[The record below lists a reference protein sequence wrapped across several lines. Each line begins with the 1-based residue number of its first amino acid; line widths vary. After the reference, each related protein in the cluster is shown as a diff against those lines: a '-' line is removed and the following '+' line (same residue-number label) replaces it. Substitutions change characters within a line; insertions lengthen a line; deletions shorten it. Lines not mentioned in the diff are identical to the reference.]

1 MSKTTTS
8 KNLSLTFIIVSLPP
22 HADSASKPASFSIS
36 ASVSR
41 SSELSSTI
49 CTLPIISYHFLL
61 FVQVRKRQLYSKRTP
76 FPTSLSTSISPPCTS
91 TYLLHKATPKSTL
104 RDFVVKRGSKILPL
118 LSSDM
123 PSPVS
128 AYSFLYPLPLYS
140 PLFLSLTSLLRALLI
155 LHLFVIMSAHAAI
168 VKAI

>member
-22 HADSASKPASFSIS
+22 HADSASKPTSFSIS

-49 CTLPIISYHFLL
+49 CTLPIISCIFC
-61 FVQVRKRQLYSKRTP
+61 FSFRKRQLYSKRTP
-76 FPTSLSTSISPPCTS
+76 FPTSLTSISPPCTS
-91 TYLLHKATPKSTL
+91 TYLLHKATPKSTP

-128 AYSFLYPLPLYS
+128 TYSFLYSLPLYS

-155 LHLFVIMSAHAAI
+155 LHL
-168 VKAI
+168 

>member
-1 MSKTTTS
+1 MRILHQ
-8 KNLSLTFIIVSLPP
+8 NLPVSVYLQAF
-22 HADSASKPASFSIS
+22 HAVQNYHPRSARFLSF
-36 ASVSR
+36 
-41 SSELSSTI
+41 
-49 CTLPIISYHFLL
+49 PIISSISF
-61 FVQVRKRQLYSKRTP
+61 RKRQLYSKRTS
-76 FPTSLSTSISPPCTS
+76 FPTSLSTPISPPCTS

-104 RDFVVKRGSKILPL
+104 RNFVVKRGSKILPL

>member
-22 HADSASKPASFSIS
+22 HADSASKPTSFSIS

-49 CTLPIISYHFLL
+49 CTLPIISCIFC
-61 FVQVRKRQLYSKRTP
+61 FSFRKRQLYSKRTP
-76 FPTSLSTSISPPCTS
+76 FPTSLTTSISPPCTS
-91 TYLLHKATPKSTL
+91 TYLLHKATPKSTP

-128 AYSFLYPLPLYS
+128 AYSFLYSLPLYS

>member
-8 KNLSLTFIIVSLPP
+8 KNLSLTFTFIIVSLSP
-22 HADSASKPASFSIS
+22 HVDSASKPASFSIS

-49 CTLPIISYHFLL
+49 CTLPIISYFS
-61 FVQVRKRQLYSKRTP
+61 FRKRQLYSKRTP

-91 TYLLHKATPKSTL
+91 TYLLHKATPKSKSTL

>member
-8 KNLSLTFIIVSLPP
+8 KNLSLTFTFIIVSLSP

-49 CTLPIISYHFLL
+49 CTLPIISSISF
-61 FVQVRKRQLYSKRTP
+61 RKRQLYSKRTS
-76 FPTSLSTSISPPCTS
+76 FPTSLSTPISPPCTS

-104 RDFVVKRGSKILPL
+104 RDFVVKRGSKILTL

-155 LHLFVIMSAHAAI
+155 LHL
-168 VKAI
+168 

>member
-1 MSKTTTS
+1 MRILHQ
-8 KNLSLTFIIVSLPP
+8 NLPVSVYLQAF
-22 HADSASKPASFSIS
+22 HAVQNYHPLSARFLSF
-36 ASVSR
+36 
-41 SSELSSTI
+41 
-49 CTLPIISYHFLL
+49 PIISSISF
-61 FVQVRKRQLYSKRTP
+61 RKRQLYSKRTP

-128 AYSFLYPLPLYS
+128 AYSFLYSLPLYS

>member
-8 KNLSLTFIIVSLPP
+8 KNLSLTFTFIIVSLSP
-22 HADSASKPASFSIS
+22 HVDSASKPASFSIS

-41 SSELSSTI
+41 SSELSSMI
-49 CTLPIISYHFLL
+49 CTLPIISYFS
-61 FVQVRKRQLYSKRTP
+61 FRKRQLYSKRTP

-104 RDFVVKRGSKILPL
+104 RNFVVKRGSKILPL

-155 LHLFVIMSAHAAI
+155 LHL
-168 VKAI
+168 

>member
-1 MSKTTTS
+1 MRILHQ
-8 KNLSLTFIIVSLPP
+8 NLPVSVYLQAF
-22 HADSASKPASFSIS
+22 HAVQNYHPRSARFLSF
-36 ASVSR
+36 
-41 SSELSSTI
+41 
-49 CTLPIISYHFLL
+49 PIISSISF
-61 FVQVRKRQLYSKRTP
+61 RKRQLYSKRTS
-76 FPTSLSTSISPPCTS
+76 FPTSLSTPISPPCTS

>member
-8 KNLSLTFIIVSLPP
+8 KNLSLTFTFIIVSLPP

-49 CTLPIISYHFLL
+49 CTLPIISYFS
-61 FVQVRKRQLYSKRTP
+61 FRKRQLYSKRTP

>member
-8 KNLSLTFIIVSLPP
+8 KNLSLTFTFIIVSLPP

-49 CTLPIISYHFLL
+49 CTLPIISYFS
-61 FVQVRKRQLYSKRTP
+61 FRKRQLYSKRTP

-155 LHLFVIMSAHAAI
+155 LHL
-168 VKAI
+168 